1 MLLASAGPGGPATF
15 DFAEAAA
22 LGNPLGELEAD
33 PGDRDRSTGRFGCG
47 TRWAAWEVQDCG
59 LWVRSKP

>member
-33 PGDRDRSTGRFGCG
+33 PGGQGPKHRQ
-47 TRWAAWEVQDCG
+47 V
-59 LWVRSKP
+59 WVRNTLGGLGGAGLRSVGEE